1 MRCYALLLLIV
12 ITIFCTS
19 CARKNTGIYILKDMG
34 VKHIVITGNE
44 YFECSWQDYY
54 VATTFK
60 AKSKSGYKVTGKI
73 CSNLIINERNKNE

>member
-1 MRCYALLLLIV
+1 
-12 ITIFCTS
+12 
-19 CARKNTGIYILKDMG
+19 MG